1 MKSLLESLNIALFES
16 KTVKSTVK
24 DFFSWYFDEDCDDLV
39 KDGDL
44 APRCADLLDDVELN
58 NTIKKLTHKDYDQD
72 GLASIIQSNFNQPIS
87 VKFDEAKYGFTA
99 QFSIKDK
106 KFGIINFNFNPTSA
120 TLKPSE

>member
-44 APRCADLLDDVELN
+44 GPRCADLLDDVELN
-58 NTIKKLTHKDYDQD
+58 NIIKKLTHKDYDQD
-72 GLASIIQSNFNQPIS
+72 GLASIIQSNFDEPIS
-87 VKFDEAKYGFTA
+87 VKFDEGRGAYTA
-99 QFSIKDK
+99 QFSIGTV
-106 KFGIINFNFNPTSA
+106 KFDLDCMNV
-120 TLKPSE
+120 